1 MRGIRFVSCTNTF
14 IAPPLTM
21 ITLDLS
27 NATAFASDALA
38 GLEEQ
43 TRVAHRQ
50 VVDGSGAGSEFLGW
64 RDILLDPNDALIGDI
79 VSTAERIRREADVLV
94 CIGIGGSYLGAKAVI
109 SALGPYF
116 PRTSDAA
123 GAGAPDAPQPRQ
135 TEIIFAGHHMSGA
148 YMKGLL
154 AYLDGKSVF
163 LNVISKSGTTLEPA
177 LAFRFLREWLEQR
190 FDDADDRII
199 VTTDPQRG
207 ALNELRKTHHYK
219 KYEIPPNVGGR
230 FSVLTPVGL
239 LPIAVAGIDVRG
251 LFYGARA
258 LCEELRDLP
267 DGQGHPVLDY
277 ASMRFALNRRGY
289 GIEALAVFE
298 PRLYEIAG
306 WWQQLFGES
315 EGKQQRGLFPV
326 GVQYSTDL
334 HSLGQYMQDGARQVI
349 ETFLMLRDDGG
360 QLAVEAESANLDGLN
375 YLAGKTYAEINRK
388 AYEGTAEAHVAGDL
402 PNMTIWLDKLSPDGM
417 GRLIYFFEHAVAIG
431 GYLLGVNPFDQPGVE
446 AYKKAM
452 FRLLGRP

>member
-1 MRGIRFVSCTNTF
+1 MPAIPFVSWDYNF
-14 IAPPLTM
+14 SLHNDPNM

-27 NATAFASDALA
+27 NAKPFASELLA
-38 GLEEQ
+38 SAESQ
-43 TRVAHRQ
+43 ARTAHKQ
-50 VVDGSGAGSEFLGW
+50 VLDGSGAGSEFLGW

-79 VSTAERIRREADVLV
+79 VATAERVRREADVLV

-116 PRTSDAA
+116 L
-123 GAGAPDAPQPRQ
+123 GAGRPGAADGPEERQ
-135 TEIIFAGHHMSGA
+135 TEVIFAGHHMSGS
-148 YMKGLL
+148 YMRELL

-190 FDDADDRII
+190 FVDADERII
-199 VTTDPQRG
+199 ITTDPQRG
-207 ALNELRKTHHYK
+207 ALNELRKTRHYK
-219 KYEIPPNVGGR
+219 KYEIPPSVGGR

-251 LFYGARA
+251 LFYGAKA
-258 LCEELRDLP
+258 LCEELRDLR
-267 DGQGHPVLDY
+267 DGEAHPVLDY
-277 ASMRFALNRRGY
+277 AAMRYALNQRGY

-298 PRLYEIAG
+298 PRLYELAG

-315 EGKQQRGLFPV
+315 EGKEQRGLFPV

-334 HSLGQYMQDGARQVI
+334 HSLGQYMQDGARQLI

-360 QLAVEAESANLDGLN
+360 RVSVQQEAANLDGLN
-375 YLAGKTYAEINRK
+375 YLAGKSYSEINKK
-388 AYEGTAEAHVAGDL
+388 AYEGTAEAHLDGQL
-402 PNMTIWLDKLSPDGM
+402 PNMTIWLDTLSADEM

-431 GYLLGVNPFDQPGVE
+431 GYLLDVNPFDQPGVE